1 MKRKIAILTIFQGN
15 YNYGGMLQAYAL
27 SYIIN
32 RLGYNACQIIF
43 DGGENPIYP
52 SKIQQ
57 LRQYS
62 ILEIFSKFLEKWVEK
77 KTYLIADNLR
87 IRKSLFDK
95 FEKENIFVSNKYD
108 IESINHLGQDF
119 EIFIVGSDQVW
130 NPNVVNRFYLL
141 DFPVYANA
149 KRLSYAA
156 SIGRGFINKYEGECF
171 KKYLDSF
178 DAISVRE
185 DSAKALL
192 EKAEV
197 KVSIKIVLDP
207 TMLLSTE
214 EWNQVCSER
223 MIKEKY
229 VLLYSFSNCLF
240 QNELKDFYTSLGYQ
254 IIFIPYVKQK
264 YNKFDGISPLRPMW
278 NVGPAE
284 FLSLIRYADV
294 VVTDSFHGAVFSIM
308 YNRTFYVFNRD
319 NVKAKT
325 SKNVRLCDLLN
336 LYGLSDRMIE
346 NVENLKKLNDNIN
359 YVSINQKR
367 IMFADES
374 IKWLQQSLE

>member
-1 MKRKIAILTIFQGN
+1 MYF
-15 YNYGGMLQAYAL
+15 
-27 SYIIN
+27 YIHSSDKLWN
-32 RLGYNACQIIF
+32 LII
-43 DGGENPIYP
+43 
-52 SKIQQ
+52 
-57 LRQYS
+57 
-62 ILEIFSKFLEKWVEK
+62 V
-77 KTYLIADNLR
+77 
-87 IRKSLFDK
+87 
-95 FEKENIFVSNKYD
+95 
-108 IESINHLGQDF
+108 
-119 EIFIVGSDQVW
+119 
-130 NPNVVNRFYLL
+130 
-141 DFPVYANA
+141 AN
-149 KRLSYAA
+149 
-156 SIGRGFINKYEGECF
+156 
-171 KKYLDSF
+171 
-178 DAISVRE
+178 
-185 DSAKALL
+185 
-192 EKAEV
+192 
-197 KVSIKIVLDP
+197 
-207 TMLLSTE
+207 
-214 EWNQVCSER
+214 
-223 MIKEKY
+223 
-229 VLLYSFSNCLF
+229 
-240 QNELKDFYTSLGYQ
+240 NELKDFYTSLGYQ

-367 IMFADES
+367 MMFADES

>member
-1 MKRKIAILTIFQGN
+1 M
-15 YNYGGMLQAYAL
+15 
-27 SYIIN
+27 
-32 RLGYNACQIIF
+32 
-43 DGGENPIYP
+43 
-52 SKIQQ
+52 
-57 LRQYS
+57 
-62 ILEIFSKFLEKWVEK
+62 
-77 KTYLIADNLR
+77 
-87 IRKSLFDK
+87 
-95 FEKENIFVSNKYD
+95 
-108 IESINHLGQDF
+108 
-119 EIFIVGSDQVW
+119 
-130 NPNVVNRFYLL
+130 
-141 DFPVYANA
+141 
-149 KRLSYAA
+149 
-156 SIGRGFINKYEGECF
+156 
-171 KKYLDSF
+171 DSF

-185 DSAKALL
+185 ASAKALL

-367 IMFADES
+367 MMFADES

>member
-1 MKRKIAILTIFQGN
+1 M
-15 YNYGGMLQAYAL
+15 
-27 SYIIN
+27 
-32 RLGYNACQIIF
+32 
-43 DGGENPIYP
+43 
-52 SKIQQ
+52 
-57 LRQYS
+57 
-62 ILEIFSKFLEKWVEK
+62 
-77 KTYLIADNLR
+77 
-87 IRKSLFDK
+87 
-95 FEKENIFVSNKYD
+95 
-108 IESINHLGQDF
+108 
-119 EIFIVGSDQVW
+119 
-130 NPNVVNRFYLL
+130 
-141 DFPVYANA
+141 
-149 KRLSYAA
+149 
-156 SIGRGFINKYEGECF
+156 
-171 KKYLDSF
+171 
-178 DAISVRE
+178 
-185 DSAKALL
+185 
-192 EKAEV
+192 
-197 KVSIKIVLDP
+197 
-207 TMLLSTE
+207 
-214 EWNQVCSER
+214 
-223 MIKEKY
+223 
-229 VLLYSFSNCLF
+229 
-240 QNELKDFYTSLGYQ
+240 KDFYTSLGYQ

-367 IMFADES
+367 MMFADES